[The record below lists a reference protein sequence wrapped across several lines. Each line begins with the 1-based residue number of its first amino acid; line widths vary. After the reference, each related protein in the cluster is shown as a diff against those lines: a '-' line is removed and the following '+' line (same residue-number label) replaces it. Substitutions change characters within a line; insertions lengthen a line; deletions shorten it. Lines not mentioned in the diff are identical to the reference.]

1 MRLTPD
7 SRAPAKA
14 DPSARAGFEF
24 DPGGLHLGRGCAYLG
39 LGWRHLG
46 GFSLAYVVTIVAFCR
61 PMWPP
66 SWHMRAICWSILAPI
81 LAQRS
86 HSRVSRRTE
95 IRRPRARYQRSFAWC
110 CRCCCGCGRCCC
122 RGHGCCCGCGCC
134 CWCWPEAGLCGPELG
149 LMPIH
154 VAHSVAEVAPILAY
168 VGAIF
173 ALCRPGLPPSWP
185 MLALSWPMLSLSE
198 PSLDPCGPHLGSCRP
213 YVGTSSPPSS
223 PYGPILAYVVPI

>member
-1 MRLTPD
+1 MRSSTITFGYQPKASGKDTGCGPGPAPGFMRLTPG

-61 PMWPP
+61 LMWPP

-122 RGHGCCCGCGCC
+122 RGHGCCCVVVVVV
-134 CWCWPEAGLCGPELG
+134 GPRR
-149 LMPIH
+149 
-154 VAHSVAEVAPILAY
+154 AY
-168 VGAIF
+168 VG
-173 ALCRPGLPPSWP
+173 
-185 MLALSWPMLSLSE
+185 
-198 PSLDPCGPHLGSCRP
+198 PSL
-213 YVGTSSPPSS
+213 
-223 PYGPILAYVVPI
+223 A